1 MSEII
6 VATRTAWYHRSA
18 FKAWVKDSLTTLS
31 AVPIVD
37 VAGWVTWKNALVVA
51 GVMIGKGLLTSLY
64 EILYGKDADSFR
76 EVAPPGPTSP
86 PDPLA

>member
-51 GVMIGKGLLTSLY
+51 
-64 EILYGKDADSFR
+64 ILMLEERALADRAADDTKPIDVPASVR
-76 EVAPPGPTSP
+76 MAMRGHR
-86 PDPLA
+86 